1 MKNLFLALALVSPTI
16 MPPIPSRDVYH
27 NYSVM
32 VKADGGANAFL
43 VVEGAS
49 GGEYQLTLPRF
60 HRGEV
65 NAWYADNRT
74 FWPRTWKKI
83 DGIIEEGDFVK
94 FVIPKG
100 NVSLG
105 VTWQIADVTQKTWW
119 GRRVTIETPTV
130 NYFIPYVN
138 VSVDFPDGVYVR
150 DKAVGPANWGD
161 MTAGVTMSQS
171 GVGFDEKGA
180 FAPEMFDR
188 IAGTG
193 DIVKSKN
200 NLAPGESY
208 EFTLLSATSRW
219 KLFIPEL
226 ATMGG
231 GAFLLIVVTSF
242 LLRLI
247 VGRRPL
253 LWYLSVVTLLV
264 VLVALTLWLVSIY
277 RTVFSSGGGG
287 PYPVMMKAESVPL
300 SP

>member
-1 MKNLFLALALVSPTI
+1 MKNLLLALALVSPTI
-16 MPPIPSRDVYH
+16 MPPISSRDVYH

-43 VVEGAS
+43 GVEGAS

-65 NAWYADNRT
+65 NAWYADNRM

-83 DGIIEEGDFVK
+83 DEIIEEGDSVK

-105 VTWQIADVTQKTWW
+105 ITWQMADVTQKTWW
-119 GRRVTIETPTV
+119 GRKVMIETPTV

-138 VSVDFPDGVYVR
+138 VSVDFPDGIYVR
-150 DKAVGPANWGD
+150 DKAVGPVRWGD
-161 MTAGVTMSQS
+161 MESGVMMSQPGS
-171 GVGFDEKGA
+171 GMNEKMS
-180 FAPEMFDR
+180 FTPEMFDR
-188 IAGTG
+188 IGGMG
-193 DIVKSKN
+193 DVVKSKS

-208 EFTLLSATSRW
+208 AFTLLTATSRW

-287 PYPVMMKAESVPL
+287 PYPVMMKAESVP
-300 SP
+300 STP